1 MFKTKLFAS
10 IFLIA
15 AVLFT
20 QVGVAAAAPQT
31 QDTAPISGTIQSITL
46 DTDAS
51 GVTTV
56 LVVIVD
62 DTETEQTLRL
72 SLEMAALLG
81 LISSE
86 TDPVVDKTQ
95 EGNSIEVDPSNVIL
109 DEAVEEPD
117 VHFISS
123 LLADFF
129 FDGDPEMAV
138 LIDSFH
144 TGDNEE
150 GKVYGFGVIAQSLW
164 MSSNL
169 NDGTADATLAAAIME
184 AKQSGDYSAF
194 FEEGEEVP
202 ANWGQ
207 FKKAVSEKKNNLG
220 SIVSGHA
227 DKEDQPGYGQDKD
240 NDNGNQNKNN
250 EHGNKNK
257 EKENNGKAN
266 GKNK

>member
-10 IFLIA
+10 IFLVA
-15 AVLFT
+15 AVLFA

-31 QDTAPISGTIQSITL
+31 QDTTPISGTIQSITL
-46 DTDAS
+46 DTD
-51 GVTTV
+51 GTV
-56 LVVIVD
+56 LVVIVND
-62 DTETEQTLRL
+62 MGEQTLRL
-72 SLEMAALLG
+72 SLETAVTLG
-81 LISSE
+81 LVSSVA
-86 TDPVVDKTQ
+86 DPTVNDVIGTIT
-95 EGNSIEVDPSNVIL
+95 EIDPTTVIP

-144 TGDNEE
+144 TGDNEA
-150 GKVYGFGVIAQSLW
+150 GQVYGFGVIAQSLW

-184 AKQSGDYSAF
+184 AKKSGDYSAF
-194 FEEGEEVP
+194 FEEGEDVP
-202 ANWGQ
+202 TNWGQ

-227 DKEDQPGYGQDKD
+227 DQEDQPGNGH
-240 NDNGNQNKNN
+240 DNGNSN
-250 EHGNKNK
+250 GNKNK

>member
-1 MFKTKLFAS
+1 MFKTKLFTS

-20 QVGVAAAAPQT
+20 QVGVAAAAPQA
-31 QDTAPISGTIQSITL
+31 QDTTPISGTIQSITL
-46 DTDAS
+46 ETDTS

-62 DTETEQTLRL
+62 DMGEQTLRL
-72 SLEMAALLG
+72 SLETAAALG

-95 EGNSIEVDPSNVIL
+95 EGNFIEIDPATVIP
-109 DEAVEEPD
+109 DETVEEPE
-117 VHFISS
+117 VHIISS
-123 LLADFF
+123 LLAGFF
-129 FDGDPEMAV
+129 FDGDSEMAV
-138 LIDSFH
+138 LIEGFH
-144 TGDNEE
+144 TGDNEA

-227 DKEDQPGYGQDKD
+227 DKDDQPGNSKAKDK
-240 NDNGNQNKNN
+240 DNGNQNKNN
-250 EHGNKNK
+250 DHGNKNK